1 MRKGMPVLQ
10 KVRKTSILQFRKWGV
25 PKSMENV
32 SSVALNRVCVHN
44 MAANIALIY
53 KVLAVIYAYG

>member
-1 MRKGMPVLQ
+1 MPQ
-10 KVRKTSILQFRKWGV
+10 KVGKTSILQFRKWGV